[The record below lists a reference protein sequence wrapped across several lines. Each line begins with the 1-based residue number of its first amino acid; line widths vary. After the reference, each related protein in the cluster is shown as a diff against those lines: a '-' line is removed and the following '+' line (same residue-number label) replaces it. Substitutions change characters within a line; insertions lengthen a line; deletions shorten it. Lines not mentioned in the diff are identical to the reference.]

1 MQGFTDLTKSERGIL
16 TLVLVLAVTILVVLD
31 KVTGADWLAYTKW
44 IAVTLIA
51 SKTLTGAI
59 TTYKTG
65 QPPTGPA

>member
-44 IAVTLIA
+44 THFLNMCSMRWVT
-51 SKTLTGAI
+51 
-59 TTYKTG
+59 
-65 QPPTGPA
+65 